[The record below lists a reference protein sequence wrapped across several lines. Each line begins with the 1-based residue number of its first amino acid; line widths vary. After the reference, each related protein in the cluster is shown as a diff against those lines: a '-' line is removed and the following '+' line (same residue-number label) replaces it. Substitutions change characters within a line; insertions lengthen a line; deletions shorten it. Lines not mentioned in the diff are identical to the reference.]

1 VNIKEIATFKEIAT
15 YIVIIIVGVIVAQ
28 HMDVVVSESM
38 EPVMYKGD
46 LVIVDTNP
54 STVQVGD
61 IAIYSGTWP
70 HRVPEDIIHRI
81 VKIGQLSNR
90 TTVMEFKGDN
100 NPAPDPYLV
109 YSNQIVAKVVTING
123 HPLVIPK
130 IGYISI
136 WFKELLGQ
144 KITS

>member
-1 VNIKEIATFKEIAT
+1 MNTKEIIT
-15 YIVIIIVGVIVAQ
+15 YIVIIIVGLVIAQ
-28 HMDVVVSESM
+28 HMDVVVSGSM
-38 EPVMYKGD
+38 EPVMYRGD
-46 LVIVDTNP
+46 IVIVDKNP

-70 HRVPEDIIHRI
+70 SGVPEDIIHRI
-81 VKIGQLSNR
+81 IEVGQLSNGS
-90 TTVMEFKGDN
+90 TVMEFKGDHN
-100 NPAPDPYLV
+100 SAPDPYLV
-109 YSNQIVAKVVTING
+109 YPNQIVAKAVTVEG

-144 KITS
+144 NI

>member
-1 VNIKEIATFKEIAT
+1 VNIKEIAT
-15 YIVIIIVGVIVAQ
+15 YIVIILVGVIVAQ

-70 HRVPEDIIHRI
+70 HGVPKDIIHRI
-81 VKIGQLSNR
+81 VKIGQLSNG

-100 NPAPDPYLV
+100 NPAHDPYLV
-109 YSNQIVAKVVTING
+109 YPNQIVAKVVTING

-144 KITS
+144 NITS